1 MTILL
6 LIAGAFLGLSLLML
20 FGPQFAAYGRA
31 GLRDALK
38 RPEAKILGSGLA
50 TGMTVLLFAPL
61 IASALISG
69 GKTVQVVAATLM
81 GLSFV

>member
-6 LIAGAFLGLSLLML
+6 LIAGAFLGLSLLLL

-31 GLRDALK
+31 GLGDAL
-38 RPEAKILGSGLA
+38 RCPEARILGSSLA
-50 TGMTVLLFAPL
+50 TGMAVLLCAPL
-61 IASALISG
+61 TASALISG
-69 GKTVQVVAATLM
+69 GKTVQVVAETLM